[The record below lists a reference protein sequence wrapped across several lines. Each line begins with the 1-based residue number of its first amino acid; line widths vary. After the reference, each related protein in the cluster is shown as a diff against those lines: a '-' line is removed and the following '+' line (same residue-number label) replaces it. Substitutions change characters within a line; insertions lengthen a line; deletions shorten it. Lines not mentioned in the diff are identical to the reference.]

1 VRTWV
6 LRPPLPLGLPLP
18 RVGVVDC
25 AGVGVETGPGP
36 GVEVEAGVEDLAA
49 AVEAG
54 VPGLDVAG
62 VLGAEVDAK
71 VDVDA

>member
-1 VRTWV
+1 
-6 LRPPLPLGLPLP
+6 
-18 RVGVVDC
+18 VVDC
-25 AGVGVETGPGP
+25 AGLGVETGPGP
-36 GVEVEAGVEDLAA
+36 GVEVEAGIEDLAA
-49 AVEAG
+49 VAEAG